1 MILAH
6 NVPILPLST
15 WMWYR
20 PFCLDFPH
28 AYTVSLLAY
37 LFNWHLC
44 LPVKTTHVHSFH
56 SWKHFPNCPTTSG
69 WIGFALSTSFRLLD
83 EAWVWI
89 WMLYYLYTA
98 ISSAIL
104 SLCKLYS
111 LYAESPMRAPGH
123 NALLIRFF
131 DFGIIYIVCFL
142 PSVLWRCWLGGRKG
156 IRPVKNWVVGCWR
169 GYLSGARCRL
179 AEMAQLMP
187 LPLTVSCFSKI
198 QIGFTFLVLAHPD
211 SPGKRAVKRVCIYC
225 LLVFIICFSTYPFF
239 FTFSLLI
246 SFFFWE

>member
-1 MILAH
+1 MAISRDWCHYWRKAGRSCYSSCTTLRGVRKVWLHVKSLPRQPNTWTTKWVLVTWLCAVLMILAH
-6 NVPILPLST
+6 NVPILTSM

-20 PFCLDFPH
+20 PFRLDFPH

-56 SWKHFPNCPTTSG
+56 SSKHFPDCPTTSG
-69 WIGFALSTSFRLLD
+69 WIGFALTTSFRLLD

-98 ISSAIL
+98 ISSARL

-131 DFGIIYIVCFL
+131 DFGVIYIVCLFL
-142 PSVLWRCWLGGRKG
+142 S
-156 IRPVKNWVVGCWR
+156 
-169 GYLSGARCRL
+169 YAS
-179 AEMAQLMP
+179 P
-187 LPLTVSCFSKI
+187 LILFLHFFLTY
-198 QIGFTFLVLAHPD
+198 
-211 SPGKRAVKRVCIYC
+211 R
-225 LLVFIICFSTYPFF
+225 
-239 FTFSLLI
+239 
-246 SFFFWE
+246 FFFWE